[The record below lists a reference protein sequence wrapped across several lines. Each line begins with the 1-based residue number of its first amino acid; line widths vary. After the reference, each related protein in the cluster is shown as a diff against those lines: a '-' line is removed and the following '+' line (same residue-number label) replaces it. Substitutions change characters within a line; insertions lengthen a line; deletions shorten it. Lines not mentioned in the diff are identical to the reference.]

1 MPEKFSEFDS
11 SGSVDSTVEWVSDYL
26 GYTGYS
32 EDFRSKSVDG
42 SALLE
47 LAKSMESLALLGLAV
62 GHRAKLVQC
71 FREYDDNPVGRER
84 ELNQQRVTKPTQTFA
99 EMMLQMLDPDYIS
112 YDDIFKRKHN
122 GKLMVK
128 DKHPAAWKALHA
140 AHHIVWG
147 WFKDWETDQRQH
159 DILHLNFTKYPR
171 MKDELNEFIRPKM
184 AELPA
189 LVLAV
194 GRKKMKKRLS
204 EGESSGS
211 ETILASQSLVG
222 NKYPGG
228 QYSQLLGDEPE
239 LMNQILDG
247 ERLGLH
253 LMKNKPTIDTLVARE
268 KTEISQSTSEVVKL
282 AGMGT
287 PVAYGQKE
295 PYITFK
301 PLWKQGM
308 ELEIARS
315 YTRIMTDEEVFDALR
330 SARWEFKSKD
340 LRDGGQS
347 LAEELSRN
355 KEKKSVKPEDPKIHI
370 SESSLFKEEEKEK
383 TVGEEYK
390 RRNKKDEGIG
400 TAEQTVGRS
409 DADEVDLESEEDVT
423 NKLSDS
429 ALEIVTMVIVG
440 CDTKDELALAVC
452 KFIAHVNKQDGCRR
466 PFTGH
471 KGFTVLEKCHMI
483 VDYALASEKV
493 SLIGQGRMKHHK
505 IVLDRTNVHSIKS
518 NDNQIQCFDVQ
529 LLF

>member
-1 MPEKFSEFDS
+1 MPEKYSEFDS

-32 EDFRSKSVDG
+32 EGFRSESVDG

-62 GHRAKLVQC
+62 GHRAQLVQY

-84 ELNQQRVTKPTQTFA
+84 VKSAKGEKADSNLRRNDA
-99 EMMLQMLDPDYIS
+99 SNDPDYIS

-122 GKLMVK
+122 GKSMLK

-140 AHHIVWG
+140 AHHIVRG

-159 DILHLNFTKYPR
+159 DILHLNFTKHPR
-171 MKDELNEFIRPKM
+171 MKDDLNEFIQLKM

-194 GRKKMKKRLS
+194 GGSNGTATYSYSWKQEDIYQHILSHRYDFRKKMIKKRLS
-204 EGESSGS
+204 EGESSES

-228 QYSQLLGDEPE
+228 QYSQLFGDEPE
-239 LMNQILDG
+239 LMNRILDG

-253 LMKNKPTIDTLVARE
+253 LMKNKPTIDTLVAHE

-282 AGMGT
+282 AAMGT
-287 PVAYGQKE
+287 PVAYGQKK

-301 PLWKQGM
+301 GM

-315 YTRIMTDEEVFDALR
+315 YTRIMTDEEVFDALQ

-340 LRDGGQS
+340 LGDGGQS
-347 LAEELSRN
+347 LAEELS
-355 KEKKSVKPEDPKIHI
+355 H
-370 SESSLFKEEEKEK
+370 
-383 TVGEEYK
+383 
-390 RRNKKDEGIG
+390 KKDEGIGIG
-400 TAEQTVGRS
+400 TAEQTVGQS
-409 DADEVDLESEEDVT
+409 DAEIYIELPIDKEENRNTVVADIMPVNLHTDEVDLESEE
-423 NKLSDS
+423 LSDG

-440 CDTKDELALAVC
+440 CDTKDELALAVS
-452 KFIAHVNKQDGCRR
+452 KFIAHVNKQDGSRR

-471 KGFTVLEKCHMI
+471 KGFTVLEKCRMI

-493 SLIGQGRMKHHK
+493 SLIGRGRMKHHK
-505 IVLDRTNVHSIKS
+505 IVLDRTNVHPT
-518 NDNQIQCFDVQ
+518 
-529 LLF
+529 

>member
-1 MPEKFSEFDS
+1 MIVVF
-11 SGSVDSTVEWVSDYL
+11 
-26 GYTGYS
+26 
-32 EDFRSKSVDG
+32 
-42 SALLE
+42 
-47 LAKSMESLALLGLAV
+47 
-62 GHRAKLVQC
+62 QI
-71 FREYDDNPVGRER
+71 
-84 ELNQQRVTKPTQTFA
+84 
-99 EMMLQMLDPDYIS
+99 DPDYIS

-122 GKLMVK
+122 GKSMLK

-140 AHHIVWG
+140 IHHIVRG

-171 MKDELNEFIRPKM
+171 MKDELNEFIRLKM

-194 GRKKMKKRLS
+194 G
-204 EGESSGS
+204 GS
-211 ETILASQSLVG
+211 NGTATYLYKTILASQSLVG
-222 NKYPGG
+222 NKHPGG
-228 QYSQLLGDEPE
+228 QYSQLLWDEPE
-239 LMNQILDG
+239 LMNRILDG

-287 PVAYGQKE
+287 PVTYGQKE

-301 PLWKQGM
+301 GM
-308 ELEIARS
+308 ELKIARS
-315 YTRIMTDEEVFDALR
+315 YTRIMTDEEVFNALW
-330 SARWEFKSKD
+330 SARWEFKSKG
-340 LRDGGQS
+340 LGDGGQS
-347 LAEELSRN
+347 LAKELSRN

-370 SESSLFKEEEKEK
+370 SESSLIKEEEKEN

-409 DADEVDLESEEDVT
+409 DAEVYVELPIDKEENRNIVVADSMPVNLHTDEDVT
-423 NKLSDS
+423 NKLSDG
-429 ALEIVTMVIVG
+429 ALEIVIMVIVG
-440 CDTKDELALAVC
+440 CDTKDELALVVS
-452 KFIAHVNKQDGCRR
+452 KFIAHVNKQDGSRR

-471 KGFTVLEKCHMI
+471 KGFTVLEKCRMI

-493 SLIGQGRMKHHK
+493 SLIGRGRMKHHK
-505 IVLDRTNVHSIKS
+505 IVLDRTNVHST
-518 NDNQIQCFDVQ
+518 
-529 LLF
+529 